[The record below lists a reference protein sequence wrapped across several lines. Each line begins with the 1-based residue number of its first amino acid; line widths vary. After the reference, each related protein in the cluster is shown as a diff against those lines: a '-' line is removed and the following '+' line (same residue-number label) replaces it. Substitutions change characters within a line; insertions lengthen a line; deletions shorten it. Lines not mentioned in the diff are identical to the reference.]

1 LCISIEHAGC
11 WSFTPRCLRYLEF
24 SIAYLI
30 KSIYFCNCLE
40 SFCNLIFQPN
50 WNILRE
56 IPMNL
61 WLRILRLEYFFVKI
75 CFLFVE
81 RYVSIPFR
89 HFSEQFLGLWNYF
102 SRLDSKLFFQISLET
117 RLLLTGCKNE
127 IISQVCSLWITIITI
142 LQWYLDQ
149 NSRHNEKART
159 IQKRIRRIHKL
170 RGYRRIFVYNICL
183 INICDTDFDGAKKN
197 ISSEY

>member
-1 LCISIEHAGC
+1 VKFQWISD
-11 WSFTPRCLRYLEF
+11 Y
-24 SIAYLI
+24 
-30 KSIYFCNCLE
+30 E
-40 SFCNLIFQPN
+40 SFD
-50 WNILRE
+50 WNIFLSKFV
-56 IPMNL
+56 
-61 WLRILRLEYFFVKI
+61 FFSWRDMSAYPSGI
-75 CFLFVE
+75 
-81 RYVSIPFR
+81 
-89 HFSEQFLGLWNYF
+89 FLGLWNYF

-170 RGYRRIFVYNICL
+170 RGYRRIFVYNVCL
-183 INICDTDFDGAKKN
+183 INICDTDFDGAKKKN
-197 ISSEY
+197 KFWLLKGDDTINFLEEFKPDVWNTFSAKRV